1 MWLAWARDDASYV
14 GERMLG
20 ELMRIRY
27 GPAAGRATTT
37 RLCPRCASTEHGRPV
52 LLGLD
57 GPGRPAVSLAR
68 TSGATVVAL
77 TDCTSVGVDVEATS
91 RFDAADVAD
100 VVLHPAERATTAGE
114 VAAAWVRKEALLK
127 ACGRGLTVDP
137 ATVRLDDSTGSPVVV
152 EWPASV
158 PRPDWV
164 VDVTLAADLSAAVA
178 GSGTGP
184 PGEVTVRE
192 AGPGGSLG

>member
-14 GERMLG
+14 AEQLLR
-20 ELMRIRY
+20 ELMRMRY
-27 GPAAGRATTT
+27 GPSAELARTT
-37 RLCPRCASTEHGRPV
+37 RICPRCASSAHGRPV
-52 LLGLD
+52 VVGLD
-57 GPGRPAVSLAR
+57 GPGRPTVSLAR
-68 TSGATVVAL
+68 TSGATLVAV
-77 TDCTSVGVDVEATS
+77 TDCAYVGVDVEATA

-100 VVLHPAERATTAGE
+100 VVLHTDERAATTRE

-137 ATVRLDDSTGSPVVV
+137 STVRLDDSTGRPLVV

-164 VDVTLAADLSAAVA
+164 VDVPLAADLSAAVA